1 MRGLVGR
8 GKQQMMTGAAYKYKE
23 PEALFL
29 FLISGSLAAESSVS
43 EVCIGHA
50 LNTAAEV
57 CRREGIVFVPM
68 PMETLGRMA

>member
-1 MRGLVGR
+1 MQLINI
-8 GKQQMMTGAAYKYKE
+8 KSLK
-23 PEALFL
+23 LCFL
-29 FLISGSLAAESSVS
+29 FLISGSLAAESLVS